1 MHGDTHAH
9 THTHRGMQNTAFQ
22 NFLQMQKAQIKKKT
36 DILDHTEITNFC
48 PAEDIT
54 KESKDGRRFVKH
66 M

>member
-1 MHGDTHAH
+1 
-9 THTHRGMQNTAFQ
+9 MQNTAFQ